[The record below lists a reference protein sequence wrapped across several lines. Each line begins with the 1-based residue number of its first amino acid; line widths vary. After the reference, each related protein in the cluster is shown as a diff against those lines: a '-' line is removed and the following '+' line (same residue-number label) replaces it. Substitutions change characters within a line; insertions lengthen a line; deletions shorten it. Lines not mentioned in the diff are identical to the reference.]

1 MAAAAIMAASNTFS
15 ARHPSLSTKR
25 TARRT
30 QTISKK
36 DIDSTPKLVSKL
48 DHHEPPN
55 MDNLIIENVTR
66 ESSSAGSSKPTTP
79 KSQRG
84 VEIISNKGAESA
96 GSSQESETTTP
107 LPGLVETAAVATTI
121 TRPLQSSTIEPN
133 ANLLPSDRY
142 EAKYDFFGSTDIELA
157 LKKGDIVSVIEKVDN
172 GWWKG
177 VCGGRVGWFPEAY
190 VQPAPQEAPKM
201 QGVFPR
207 RMEEMMMS
215 GEEVEVSGACTPGC
229 GTSDTDHNHYPAS
242 LPLPLFRSSSLLPLP
257 PPLPFF
263 PFLLFSPFLLP
274 SPPPFPPPIE
284 YRAVFPY
291 HSTTQGDL
299 TFTEGDT
306 ILVYWA
312 HDNGWWFGAARSE
325 QGWFPGSY
333 VEVNSSNSSFYMYLP
348 SHPAPSYLF
357 YYNVYL
363 LPSNSSFLTFPSPLF
378 SSYLP

>member
-1 MAAAAIMAASNTFS
+1 MAASNTFS

-25 TARRT
+25 TASRT

-48 DHHEPPN
+48 DHREPPN

-96 GSSQESETTTP
+96 GSSQESDATP
-107 LPGLVETAAVATTI
+107 LPGLVETTAVATTI
-121 TRPLQSSTIEPN
+121 ARPLQSSTN

-142 EAKYDFFGSTDIELA
+142 EAKYDFYGSTDIELA

-190 VQPAPQEAPKM
+190 VQPAPQEAPKV
-201 QGVFPR
+201 QGAFPR

-215 GEEVEVSGACTPGC
+215 GDEFEVSGACTPGC
-229 GTSDTDHNHYPAS
+229 GTST
-242 LPLPLFRSSSLLPLP
+242 
-257 PPLPFF
+257 
-263 PFLLFSPFLLP
+263 
-274 SPPPFPPPIE
+274 
-284 YRAVFPY
+284 
-291 HSTTQGDL
+291 
-299 TFTEGDT
+299 
-306 ILVYWA
+306 
-312 HDNGWWFGAARSE
+312 
-325 QGWFPGSY
+325 
-333 VEVNSSNSSFYMYLP
+333 
-348 SHPAPSYLF
+348 
-357 YYNVYL
+357 
-363 LPSNSSFLTFPSPLF
+363 
-378 SSYLP
+378 

>member
-15 ARHPSLSTKR
+15 ARHPSLSTNR
-25 TARRT
+25 TAKQSRT

-55 MDNLIIENVTR
+55 MDNLVIENVTR

-96 GSSQESETTTP
+96 GSSQESETTP

-121 TRPLQSSTIEPN
+121 EKPLQSSTN

-190 VQPAPQEAPKM
+190 VQPAPQEAPKV
-201 QGVFPR
+201 QGAFPR

-215 GEEVEVSGACTPGC
+215 GEEFEVSGTCTPGC
-229 GTSDTDHNHYPAS
+229 GTSTQIIINTHPAS
-242 LPLPLFRSSSLLPLP
+242 SFSLL
-257 PPLPFF
+257 
-263 PFLLFSPFLLP
+263 SPSVP
-274 SPPPFPPPIE
+274 SP
-284 YRAVFPY
+284 YRVSCSVPLSV
-291 HSTTQGDL
+291 H
-299 TFTEGDT
+299 DT
-306 ILVYWA
+306 
-312 HDNGWWFGAARSE
+312 G
-325 QGWFPGSY
+325 
-333 VEVNSSNSSFYMYLP
+333 
-348 SHPAPSYLF
+348 
-357 YYNVYL
+357 
-363 LPSNSSFLTFPSPLF
+363 
-378 SSYLP
+378 

>member
-1 MAAAAIMAASNTFS
+1 MCDVGGYKGCMVIVGGSACFGILSINHSRRQTILVYSSCSENFKMAAAAIMAASNTFS

-25 TARRT
+25 TATRA

-229 GTSDTDHNHYPAS
+229 GTSTLIIIITLPPSLSLCSALPLS
-242 LPLPLFRSSSLLPLP
+242 FPSPLPFPSSLFSFSPPFSFLPLPLSLPL
-257 PPLPFF
+257 
-263 PFLLFSPFLLP
+263 
-274 SPPPFPPPIE
+274 
-284 YRAVFPY
+284 
-291 HSTTQGDL
+291 
-299 TFTEGDT
+299 
-306 ILVYWA
+306 
-312 HDNGWWFGAARSE
+312 
-325 QGWFPGSY
+325 
-333 VEVNSSNSSFYMYLP
+333 
-348 SHPAPSYLF
+348 
-357 YYNVYL
+357 
-363 LPSNSSFLTFPSPLF
+363 
-378 SSYLP
+378 